1 MFSNVWYGEKLKN
14 KQTKKKARME
24 ACLSEKKIIFNLAF
38 MVRLWIECE
47 ISIKTFLATQEL
59 KAFISSGLH
68 LNNSLKFDLGA
79 IDHRDST
86 LGRDSR
92 NLEQGEV
99 WLRNRNQP
107 IQLGLENGR
116 QESAACRGKIQI
128 IIYQVY
134 HWFSHAKEGILF
146 LLEIWGMS
154 WSQDKNQF
162 KCC

>member
-1 MFSNVWYGEKLKN
+1 
-14 KQTKKKARME
+14 ME
-24 ACLSEKKIIFNLAF
+24 ACLSEQKIIFNLAF

-99 WLRNRNQP
+99 
-107 IQLGLENGR
+107 
-116 QESAACRGKIQI
+116 
-128 IIYQVY
+128 
-134 HWFSHAKEGILF
+134 
-146 LLEIWGMS
+146 
-154 WSQDKNQF
+154 
-162 KCC
+162 